1 MDQSKGYG
9 GTSWPKTCQSSPA
22 RGHISAASYLHENCW
37 IKDDGE
43 VGHRLS
49 RWNVINLIL
58 LAVMLSYQYHTT
70 TNSTTSTNTRL
81 PLLPLPS
88 TTTSFPNS
96 KDALLRPLDSCNPPG
111 RWAVKPSKAKRVQ
124 CLLHLFH
131 NHMTNLDVCNASMKQ
146 TNYIVQTKKY
156 LLNLLFTLIG
166 KIFSGLYRTI
176 LFQLKM
182 FFTGVASFHAKSF
195 FQLCSEIPLDLL
207 AGPLEQFP
215 PHALRQWLESLA
227 KPSLQLF
234 VPSMASK
241 ICLL

>member
-9 GTSWPKTCQSSPA
+9 GTSWPKTCQISPA

-70 TNSTTSTNTRL
+70 TNSTSTNTRL

-96 KDALLRPLDSCNPPG
+96 KDALLRPLDSCNPTE

-146 TNYIVQTKKY
+146 TIPKTNYIVQTKKY

-176 LFQLKM
+176 LFSIEHVLHWCRELPCE
-182 FFTGVASFHAKSF
+182 V
-195 FQLCSEIPLDLL
+195 L
-207 AGPLEQFP
+207 FP
-215 PHALRQWLESLA
+215 TLQRNSLGSPGWA
-227 KPSLQLF
+227 PRA
-234 VPSMASK
+234 VPAARA
-241 ICLL
+241 